1 MEATRGVLQRAL
13 VAAQLPTLQHISVIG
28 LVTIPP
34 MMNGEVLSGTP
45 ASQVET
51 TSSCRGT
58 THAAQT
64 KSKILVCNGNAWLG
78 LLTNAQPVAC
88 TGSY

>member
-51 TSSCRGT
+51 ISSCRGSMLPRLK
-58 THAAQT
+58 A
-64 KSKILVCNGNAWLG
+64 KSWFAMEMLG
-78 LLTNAQPVAC
+78 LD
-88 TGSY
+88 Y